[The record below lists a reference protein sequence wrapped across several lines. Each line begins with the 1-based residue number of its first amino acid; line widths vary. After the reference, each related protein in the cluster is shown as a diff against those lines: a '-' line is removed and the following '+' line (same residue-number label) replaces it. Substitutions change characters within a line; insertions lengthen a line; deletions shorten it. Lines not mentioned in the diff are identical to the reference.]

1 MKLFTFSLIVIVVS
15 TLGCSTENPL
25 CTDNYCVE
33 GEIYARSELA
43 DDAAF
48 SKLAIDDS
56 VILATLV
63 STPTPVETAPD
74 DAKTTDDTVTLA
86 DIVTDVASNGVNSSY
101 KGQTV
106 TITAAVKFTFDA
118 TETRN
123 SGVTL
128 HTHNEQIS
136 FFVDDSDGADD
147 LAHLANG
154 TSYTFTLFIRNVATS
169 TSNPERTNIWS
180 NVEERPTQVDINIET
195 VSMTQIVTDV
205 AAGGTRYLSKTVR
218 MQAVVSFDLLKEA
231 GLISLSTNNASVSFS
246 VIDIQNPE
254 KLNKYTANIS
264 YFFTL
269 YIEKIEEDEE
279 EPGKYRISA
288 GIADD

>member
-106 TITAAVKFTFDA
+106 TITAAVRYTFDA

-123 SGVTL
+123 SGATL

-147 LAHLANG
+147 LAHLATG

-169 TSNPERTNIWS
+169 PSNPENTNIWS
-180 NVEERPTQVDINIET
+180 NVEERPTQADINIET

-205 AAGGTRYLSKTVR
+205 DASGKRYLGKTVSIR
-218 MQAVVSFDLLKEA
+218 ATVAFDLLKGA
-231 GLISLSTNNASVSFS
+231 GIISLATDNRNVSFS
-246 VIDIQNPE
+246 IIDIGNPE
-254 KLNKYTANIS
+254 KLDPYDANIT
-264 YFFTL
+264 YTFVL
-269 YIEKIEEDEE
+269 YIEDITEDED
-279 EPGKYRISA
+279 EPGKYRIY
-288 GIADD
+288 GVIAND